1 LRVTGFLGNKWF
13 VLFAGFGRWFL
24 RVVFQGVDWIGK
36 QRPAAEWLRAT
47 KSEADAVAFASTRLK
62 FQADEQQAEVLR
74 STSGRG
80 ILNCSRQWGKST
92 VAAVKAIHRAYTEPG
107 AVVLVA
113 TPSRRQT
120 GEFLRKA
127 EAMMRRAEMP
137 VKGDGYNGLSLE
149 FPNGSRIVGLPGGE
163 GTVRGVSAVSLVIID
178 EASRV
183 PDEMYEALRPMLAG
197 GPGDLWMMSTPHGKQ
212 GFFYETWE
220 HGGSDWTK
228 VKGPATD
235 DDVKQPE
242 P

>member
-1 LRVTGFLGNKWF
+1 MGNKWF
-13 VLFAGFGRWFL
+13 VLFAGFGRRCL
-24 RVVFQGVDWIGK
+24 RVVFQGVDCNGK
-36 QRPAAEWLRAT
+36 QRPAAERLRAT

-107 AVVLVA
+107 ALVLVV
-113 TPSRRQT
+113 TPSQRQT
-120 GEFLRKA
+120 GEFLLQA

-163 GTVRGVSAVSLVIID
+163 GILRGVSAVSLVIID
-178 EASRV
+178 EASQV
-183 PDEMYEALRPMLAG
+183 TDEVYEALRPMPAG
-197 GPGDLWMMSTPHGKQ
+197 TGDLWMMSTPHGKQ

-220 HGGSDWTK
+220 HGGKEWTK
-228 VKGPATD
+228 VKAPATD
-235 DDVKQPE
+235 DVNQPE
-242 P
+242 R